1 MCFLARLMMSSRF
14 KLLRRRRRLRL
25 GGLRLLVT
33 TRRLGAAAFGA
44 WWIRGSSRLSRGVP
58 FRTRTAVVALIGMAF
73 ASLLLTAVKAPIA
86 PTCKTN
92 ETIMPMMRLVSPPVF
107 IFSSAFP
114 LGPSLGGIAQS
125 AEQIR
130 EIEEF
135 ISIMDTPISFVEFYH
150 KTIYF
155 LSRSSPVG
163 LVMRPTRGT
172 PALLS

>member
-25 GGLRLLVT
+25 GGLRLLGT

-58 FRTRTAVVALIGMAF
+58 FRTRTAVAALIGMAF

-114 LGPSLGGIAQS
+114 LGPSLGGGLLK
-125 AEQIR
+125 
-130 EIEEF
+130 
-135 ISIMDTPISFVEFYH
+135 V
-150 KTIYF
+150 
-155 LSRSSPVG
+155 LSKYARLKNSSP
-163 LVMRPTRGT
+163 LWT
-172 PALLS
+172 PPYHLSNFITKRSIF